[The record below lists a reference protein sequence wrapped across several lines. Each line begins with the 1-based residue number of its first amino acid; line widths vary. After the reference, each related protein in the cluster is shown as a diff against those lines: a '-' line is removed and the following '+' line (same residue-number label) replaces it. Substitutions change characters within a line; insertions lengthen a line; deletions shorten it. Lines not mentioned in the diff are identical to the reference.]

1 MLLRRAALW
10 CIALTISSRLA
21 TGQELRGTVRDSAS
35 RQGISGAVLMLLDSA
50 GTVRGRNITNER
62 GEYRVVLSGGMS
74 RIRFVRIGYRPREL
88 SLPPVSAPGA
98 RVDATMAPIPAF
110 LAPSR
115 RQLPATGHG
124 CLRSSWR
131 TTAGP

>member
-50 GTVRGRNITNER
+50 GAVRGRNITNER
-62 GEYRVVLSGGMS
+62 GECRVVLSGGVPGPCGSARSGAARLPSEPAEPVCVTALGGGS
-74 RIRFVRIGYRPREL
+74 R
-88 SLPPVSAPGA
+88 
-98 RVDATMAPIPAF
+98 
-110 LAPSR
+110 
-115 RQLPATGHG
+115 
-124 CLRSSWR
+124 
-131 TTAGP
+131 